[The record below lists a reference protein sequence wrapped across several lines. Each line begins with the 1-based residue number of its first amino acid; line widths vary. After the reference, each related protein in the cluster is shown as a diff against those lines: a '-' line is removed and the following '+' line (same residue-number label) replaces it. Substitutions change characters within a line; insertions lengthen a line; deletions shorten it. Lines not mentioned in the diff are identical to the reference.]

1 MNIELESIN
10 LINKKDDTV
19 KENKNINK
27 KENFQLIFCEE
38 SNKVNDKD
46 NIDNEDIT
54 IQVEEDELNIETEN
68 DNYKYYSCIISNQ
81 YLKEDKI
88 LDEVSNKQI
97 FFVNNKLFQN
107 IKTNEEINDGTFEIV
122 ECKNLTDTIK
132 VENVNLK
139 IKDNEAFKDV
149 YEMFYKVSSK
159 EELNLDNM
167 PNNKER
173 IEDINEIDVLGK
185 ISMIKTDRF
194 FEKSISE
201 DIQQLQYLSKTDIEG
216 KINDEAIK
224 NIKFMKME
232 DIKELSVKLRP
243 KELGDMHIK
252 LLQEN
257 DTLRAIITVSDKD
270 VYSIMNKNLS
280 ELKQHIEMFNVK
292 EISIVVESENS
303 YSSDSFDKSFEDNK
317 RNEHN
322 SNNRNTK
329 RNNTQLNIEE
339 SIIYEKQDG
348 INLLA

>member
-1 MNIELESIN
+1 M
-10 LINKKDDTV
+10 
-19 KENKNINK
+19 
-27 KENFQLIFCEE
+27 
-38 SNKVNDKD
+38 
-46 NIDNEDIT
+46 
-54 IQVEEDELNIETEN
+54 
-68 DNYKYYSCIISNQ
+68 
-81 YLKEDKI
+81 
-88 LDEVSNKQI
+88 
-97 FFVNNKLFQN
+97 
-107 IKTNEEINDGTFEIV
+107 
-122 ECKNLTDTIK
+122 K

-149 YEMFYKVSSK
+149 YEMFYEVSSK

-185 ISMIKTDRF
+185 ISMIKTDSF
-194 FEKSISE
+194 FGKSISE

-243 KELGDMHIK
+243 RELGDMHIK

-280 ELKQHIEMFNVK
+280 ELKQHIEIFNIK
-292 EISIVVESENS
+292 EVSIVVESENN
-303 YSSDSFDKSFEDNK
+303 YSSDSFDKSFEDNR

-322 SNNRNTK
+322 SNNKNTK
-329 RNNTQLNIEE
+329 KNNVQINTEE
-339 SIIYEKQDG
+339 SIIYKKEAG